1 MILVVTPHLQSDQS
15 SEVLRRAT
23 NEDVIMVD
31 DLRKAAALLRSE
43 SYLAVV
49 IDQYLMETEPE
60 ASDSLMQHLGTAIP
74 IQANLAISGA
84 ERLGREVKAALR
96 RRGREERTARRAA
109 VSSLQSELNGTITA
123 LLLSCELLL
132 TTPGIPSEAL
142 EKMESAHSL
151 VQKLR
156 SQLALTLADP
166 AALAEPLS
174 G

>member
-84 ERLGREVKAALR
+84 ERLGRGAGYEYSHDHPDGWADQAYLPEERRYYEPVERGFEAEIRRRLEALR
-96 RRGREERTARRAA
+96 ERRKG
-109 VSSLQSELNGTITA
+109 
-123 LLLSCELLL
+123 
-132 TTPGIPSEAL
+132 
-142 EKMESAHSL
+142 
-151 VQKLR
+151 
-156 SQLALTLADP
+156 
-166 AALAEPLS
+166 EPP
-174 G
+174 